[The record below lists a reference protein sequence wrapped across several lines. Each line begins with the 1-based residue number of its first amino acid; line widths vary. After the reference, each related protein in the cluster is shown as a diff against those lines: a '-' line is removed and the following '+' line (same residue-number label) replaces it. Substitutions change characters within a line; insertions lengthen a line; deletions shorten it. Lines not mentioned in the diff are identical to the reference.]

1 MTQQQMLIAAI
12 VILIVLMVFV
22 RFIRRLVFL
31 LLRLAIFFAATAV
44 AIAGLAILMNN
55 ETIYAKPG
63 ARARIVRFLTMNS
76 ASTTEKGDGAATC
89 NWQLGGTTQPTPA
102 AAATAEAK
110 PEAKAPRRE
119 KLKAER
125 KRAAEQTPSVAA
137 ASPAAS
143 PSPPAAA
150 GAAPPEE
157 NYYDEL
163 MTRSYPGIGRQ
174 KLFELSQQVVNSLG
188 GWKIVKADPR
198 SGTLECLYTTRIFG
212 FQDDVKITVT
222 PKSEIELC
230 SRSETG
236 RPDSTSW
243 LRFFPGDFGANIA
256 HIKEFYEALE
266 PKMDQVYKEQQEKE
280 NARVIVKCCGSPGH
294 DQAASLG

>member
-1 MTQQQMLIAAI
+1 MTQQQLLIAAI
-12 VILIVLMVFV
+12 VVVILMIFV
-22 RFIRRLVFL
+22 RVIRRIVSILF
-31 LLRLAIFFAATAV
+31 RLAIFLGATAV
-44 AIAGLAILMNN
+44 AVTGLAILMNN

-63 ARARIVRFLTMNS
+63 AEARIVRFLTMNS

-89 NWQLGGTTQPTPA
+89 NWQLGGTAQPAPA
-102 AAATAEAK
+102 AAATPEAK
-110 PEAKAPRRE
+110 PEVRVERRE
-119 KLKAER
+119 KPKVERQKTAE
-125 KRAAEQTPSVAA
+125 ATASEAV

-143 PSPPAAA
+143 PSPAAA
-150 GAAPPEE
+150 AAPEE

-163 MTRSYPGIGRQ
+163 MTRGYPGISRQ
-174 KLFELSQQVVNSLG
+174 KLYELSEQVVNSLG

-198 SGTLECLYTTRIFG
+198 SCTLECLYTTRIFG

-236 RPDSTSW
+236 RPDSTSL

-256 HIKEFYEALE
+256 HIKEFYETLE

-280 NARVIVKCCGSPGH
+280 NATKPR
-294 DQAASLG
+294 

>member
-1 MTQQQMLIAAI
+1 MTQQQLLIAAI
-12 VILIVLMVFV
+12 VVIILMIFV
-22 RFIRRLVFL
+22 RFVRRLVFL
-31 LLRLAIFFAATAV
+31 LLRLAIFVAATAV
-44 AIAGLAILMNN
+44 AVTGLAILMNN

-63 ARARIVRFLTMNS
+63 AKARVVRFLTMNS
-76 ASTTEKGDGAATC
+76 ASTTDKGDGAATC
-89 NWQLGGTTQPTPA
+89 DWQLGGTAQAAPAATETPA
-102 AAATAEAK
+102 AK
-110 PEAKAPRRE
+110 PEEKAPRRE
-119 KLKAER
+119 KPKVER
-125 KRAAEQTPSVAA
+125 KKTAEPVASATA

-143 PSPPAAA
+143 PSPGAAA
-150 GAAPPEE
+150 APKE

-163 MTRSYPGIGRQ
+163 MTRSYPGISRQ

-198 SGTLECLYTTRIFG
+198 TYTLECLYTTRIFG

-222 PKSEIELC
+222 AKSEIELC

-243 LRFFPGDFGANIA
+243 LRLFPGDFGANIA
-256 HIKEFYEALE
+256 HIKEFYETLE

-280 NARVIVKCCGSPGH
+280 SAKKPR
-294 DQAASLG
+294 